1 MLRKRS
7 LSISKALGCYSPI
20 LCKLASELRAL
31 CSTQTSTRTLSV
43 VVTSLGCILGVFT
56 ERKLRFRM
64 GKLHCVAMAAQY
76 QQPNEN
82 TGWLYGCLGMA
93 PSISKSQ
100 QAFQEDQ
107 HSPPRHRQENR
118 HRKSHF
124 SHYTR
129 QQRATGSL
137 CSFLPQSYAAPA
149 LSSTNAESSTNALPV
164 GSAELQVSRERA
176 RRRQLLHP
184 SLVCPCPMSE
194 SPLGHRLYQVFGTL
208 LRGPA

>member
-1 MLRKRS
+1 MVRKRS

-31 CSTQTSTRTLSV
+31 CSTQTSTRTPSV
-43 VVTSLGCILGVFT
+43 VVMSLGCILGVFT

-76 QQPNEN
+76 QQANEN

-93 PSISKSQ
+93 LSISKSQ

-107 HSPPRHRQENR
+107 YSPPCHRQENR
-118 HRKSHF
+118 QRKTNF

-129 QQRATGSL
+129 QQQAAESL
-137 CSFLPQSYAAPA
+137 CSFLPQTYAAPA
-149 LSSTNAESSTNALPV
+149 LSSANAESSTNALPG
-164 GSAELQVSRERA
+164 GSAELQVCREGV
-176 RRRQLLHP
+176 RRRQVLHP

-194 SPLGHRLYQVFGTL
+194 SPLGHLLHQVFGTL
-208 LRGPA
+208 LRGPT

>member
-7 LSISKALGCYSPI
+7 LSISKALGCYSPM

-31 CSTQTSTRTLSV
+31 CSTQTSTRTPSV
-43 VVTSLGCILGVFT
+43 VVTSLGCILGVFA
-56 ERKLRFRM
+56 ERKLWFRM

-93 PSISKSQ
+93 LSISKSQ

-107 HSPPRHRQENR
+107 YSPPCHRQENR
-118 HRKSHF
+118 HRKSNF

-129 QQRATGSL
+129 QQQATESL
-137 CSFLPQSYAAPA
+137 CGFLPQSDAAPA
-149 LSSTNAESSTNALPV
+149 LSSTNALPV
-164 GSAELQVSRERA
+164 GSAESQVSREGA
-176 RRRQLLHP
+176 RRRQLLQP
-184 SLVCPCPMSE
+184 SLVHPCPLLE
-194 SPLGHRLYQVFGTL
+194 SLLGHL
-208 LRGPA
+208 LLLGLWDTAARSHVRFAH